1 MYNKIRLRLERC
13 MAVRQL
19 LEDDTSQDLS
29 AIDVDL
35 NLVKSLFDSYSSQEG
50 LPGPASNLLGSLG
63 LKLPDGKGKAIAENM
78 NK

>member
-1 MYNKIRLRLERC
+1 

-50 LPGPASNLLGSLG
+50 LPGPAS
-63 LKLPDGKGKAIAENM
+63 KPTWITWFETT
-78 NK
+78 